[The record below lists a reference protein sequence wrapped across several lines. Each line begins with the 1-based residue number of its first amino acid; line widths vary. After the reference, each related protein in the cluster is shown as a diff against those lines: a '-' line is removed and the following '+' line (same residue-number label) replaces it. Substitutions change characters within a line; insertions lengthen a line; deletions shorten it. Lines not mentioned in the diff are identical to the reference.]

1 MCRILNN
8 LRGRTPEEILR
19 QYETNKTIP
28 VNLEDIV
35 RNIGI
40 SVIPKDFSRLENKYK
55 GLDIQGFLVTTGDN
69 AAIYY
74 KESDDAYNIR
84 VTVAHELG
92 HCCNLTNEHDIPH
105 VELRSKFKDDN
116 EKEMDR
122 FASKLLI
129 PTDRLTEVY
138 MSLPVPKTDILA
150 RKFKVPTS
158 FMEFRLN
165 DIKVSH
171 FTEEGKMVV
180 YD

>member
-1 MCRILNN
+1 
-8 LRGRTPEEILR
+8 
-19 QYETNKTIP
+19 
-28 VNLEDIV
+28 
-35 RNIGI
+35 
-40 SVIPKDFSRLENKYK
+40 
-55 GLDIQGFLVTTGDN
+55 
-69 AAIYY
+69 
-74 KESDDAYNIR
+74 
-84 VTVAHELG
+84 
-92 HCCNLTNEHDIPH
+92 
-105 VELRSKFKDDN
+105 
-116 EKEMDR
+116 MDR

-129 PTDRLTEVY
+129 PTDRLSEVY